1 MNGAVSTPAE
11 ELPTLEEMA
20 LLREKINELT
30 GGLEKLQECY
40 QRLQALDEKPE
51 IEGGTNNG

>member
-1 MNGAVSTPAE
+1 MDGTASTPAE
-11 ELPTLEEMA
+11 EWPTLEELA
-20 LLREKINELT
+20 LLREKIDELT
-30 GGLEKLQECY
+30 GGLEKLQDCY